1 MSSIVA
7 VYNRW
12 PTHQDCLAHLEQ
24 VRWGDSPFCPYCR
37 SDKIS
42 RHAEKDRQSRWQCS
56 LCQKSFTVTVGT
68 LFHNTHVDLQRWF
81 LLISLMFS
89 AKKGLSAMQAARC
102 LEMRRPTVWSMM
114 HRIRAV
120 MQDDGALLSGLVEM
134 DEAYVGGKPRKSN
147 RKDDDDPGAPRGRA
161 TNKTPVVGAVERGG
175 RVKARKV
182 EKDEMT
188 SADMEAIVRAM
199 IDCPRSVLTT
209 DEYPGYS
216 SLNNIIMHR
225 RISHAD
231 GYSRRDLFSGQFGPI
246 HTNTI
251 EGFWAILKR
260 AVYGQFHH
268 VSKKYMHLYLNE
280 LTFRYNNRNNF
291 NAMEDMLCLAMKP

>member
-1 MSSIVA
+1 
-7 VYNRW
+7 
-12 PTHQDCLAHLEQ
+12 
-24 VRWGDSPFCPYCR
+24 
-37 SDKIS
+37 
-42 RHAEKDRQSRWQCS
+42 
-56 LCQKSFTVTVGT
+56 
-68 LFHNTHVDLQRWF
+68 
-81 LLISLMFS
+81 
-89 AKKGLSAMQAARC
+89 MQAARD
-102 LEMRRPTVWSMM
+102 LEMRRATVWSMM
-114 HRIRAV
+114 HRIRAAMV
-120 MQDDGALLSGLVEM
+120 DDGDLLRGLVEM

-147 RKDDDDPGAPRGRA
+147 RKNDDDPGAPRGRA

-182 EKDEMT
+182 EKEEMT
-188 SADMEAIVRAM
+188 SADMERIVRAM
-199 IDCPRSVLTT
+199 MDCPATVLTT

-216 SLNNIIMHR
+216 SLNNIVMHR

-231 GYSRRDLFSGQFGPI
+231 GYSRRDLFSGQFGAI

-260 AVYGQFHH
+260 AVYGQFHY